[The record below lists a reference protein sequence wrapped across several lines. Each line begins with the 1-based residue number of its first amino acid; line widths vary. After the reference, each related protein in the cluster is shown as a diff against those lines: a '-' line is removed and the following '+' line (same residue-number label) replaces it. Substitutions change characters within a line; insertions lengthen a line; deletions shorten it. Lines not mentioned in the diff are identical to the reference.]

1 MLCLLLA
8 AVHVDSWYGL
18 VVCFCCV
25 LSLDQ
30 MPLVMWCSQVEVQL
44 EGQGP
49 WQLPDGSQDV
59 ELIHT
64 PGHTDG
70 SVVLLFKPGQVLF
83 SGDHF
88 AVSRRAGGKLA
99 VMT

>member
-1 MLCLLLA
+1 MASHLCLMCLVLL
-8 AVHVDSWYGL
+8 
-18 VVCFCCV
+18 
-25 LSLDQ
+25 
-30 MPLVMWCSQVEVQL
+30 CSQVEVQL

-49 WQLPDGSQDV
+49 WQLPDGSQDI

-64 PGHTDG
+64 PGHTEG
-70 SVVLLFKPGQVLF
+70 SVVLLFKPGKVLF

-88 AVSRRAGGKLA
+88 GVSRRAGLQLA

>member
-1 MLCLLLA
+1 MWFTTCK
-8 AVHVDSWYGL
+8 S
-18 VVCFCCV
+18 VCR
-25 LSLDQ
+25 
-30 MPLVMWCSQVEVQL
+30 MPLVMCCSEVEVQL

-70 SVVLLFKPGQVLF
+70 SVVLLFKPGKVLF

-88 AVSRRAGGKLA
+88 GVSRRAGGKLA

>member
-1 MLCLLLA
+1 MSALHYVNGA
-8 AVHVDSWYGL
+8 M
-18 VVCFCCV
+18 VC
-25 LSLDQ
+25 SR
-30 MPLVMWCSQVEVQL
+30 VEVQL

-64 PGHTDG
+64 PGHTEG
-70 SVVLLFKPGQVLF
+70 SVVLLFKPGKVLF

-88 AVSRRAGGKLA
+88 GVSRRVGRLA

>member
-1 MLCLLLA
+1 MHDMESCWMCLTPLAML
-8 AVHVDSWYGL
+8 
-18 VVCFCCV
+18 
-25 LSLDQ
+25 
-30 MPLVMWCSQVEVQL
+30 CSQVEVQL

-49 WQLPDGSQDV
+49 WQLPDDSQDI

-70 SVVLLFKPGQVLF
+70 SVVLLLKPSKVLF

-88 AVSRRAGGKLA
+88 GVSRRAGLQLA